1 MKQFFKKMAAL
12 VMALTLIFVSLPKVQ
27 AEDLAISELLG
38 RSYEAYRGL
47 KSFHTQGTLKAAIDR
62 QTQHMDLGQVEIDG
76 YVDIPNLNGELKLVI
91 DSIFLPQFRQVR
103 WGIKDNQAFYQLD
116 DEYAQVENASE
127 QKADLKKSIEREGFN
142 FPAKDEVVKALAQ
155 HDDSIK
161 QIFELTETDSEYV
174 ISLRDD
180 IDAKKLFDD
189 NKAALDQFKQEIYE
203 EMEARGE
210 KVSPSYKAQIE
221 RFYSAETLSKFLESK
236 PVYEVHFAK
245 DSYLVTSYKM
255 EVTLRF
261 TDFLDSKEVEKLGLY
276 TFYYNV
282 EMSFD
287 GFNESREITVP
298 EEKLPGS
305 ESGSSRLTE
314 SSEDSSSSSASE

>member
-62 QTQHMDLGQVEIDG
+62 QTQHMDLGQVEVDG

-116 DEYAQVENASE
+116 DEYAQVEDASE

-155 HDDSIK
+155 HDELIK
-161 QIFELTETDSEYV
+161 QIFKLTETDSEYV

-298 EEKLPGS
+298 EEKLPS
-305 ESGSSRLTE
+305 LESDSSRLPE
-314 SSEDSSSSSASE
+314 LSQDSESSSASE

>member
-62 QTQHMDLGQVEIDG
+62 QTQHMDLGQVEVDG

-116 DEYAQVENASE
+116 DEYAQVEDASE

-155 HDDSIK
+155 HDDLIK
-161 QIFELTETDSEYV
+161 QIFKLTETDSEYV
-174 ISLRDD
+174 LSLRDD

-298 EEKLPGS
+298 EEKLPS
-305 ESGSSRLTE
+305 LESDSSRLPE
-314 SSEDSSSSSASE
+314 LSQDSESSSASE

>member
-1 MKQFFKKMAAL
+1 
-12 VMALTLIFVSLPKVQ
+12 MALTLIFISLPKVQ

-62 QTQHMDLGQVEIDG
+62 QTQHMDLGQVQVDG

-116 DEYAQVENASE
+116 DEYAQVEDASE

-155 HDDSIK
+155 HDDLIK
-161 QIFELTETDSEYV
+161 QIFKLTETDSEYV
-174 ISLRDD
+174 LSLRDD

-298 EEKLPGS
+298 EEKLPS
-305 ESGSSRLTE
+305 LESDSSRLPE
-314 SSEDSSSSSASE
+314 LSQDSESSSASE

>member
-1 MKQFFKKMAAL
+1 
-12 VMALTLIFVSLPKVQ
+12 MALTLIFVSLPKVQ

-62 QTQHMDLGQVEIDG
+62 QTQHMDLGQVEVDG

-116 DEYAQVENASE
+116 DEYAQVEDASE

-155 HDDSIK
+155 HDDLIK
-161 QIFELTETDSEYV
+161 QIFKLTETDSEYV
-174 ISLRDD
+174 LSLRDD

-261 TDFLDSKEVEKLGLY
+261 TDFLDSKEVDKLGLY

-298 EEKLPGS
+298 EEKLPS
-305 ESGSSRLTE
+305 LESDSSRLPE
-314 SSEDSSSSSASE
+314 LSQDSESSSASE